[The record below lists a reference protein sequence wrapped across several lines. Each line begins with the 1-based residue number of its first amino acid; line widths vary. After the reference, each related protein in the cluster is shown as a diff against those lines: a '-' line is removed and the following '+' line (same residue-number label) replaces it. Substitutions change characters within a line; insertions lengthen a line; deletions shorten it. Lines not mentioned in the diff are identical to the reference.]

1 MLTLLQKEK
10 EQSES
15 NLEKHQFQFST
26 SAKKCK
32 SLRKDFQTFLK
43 HTRSLK
49 GKVENL
55 EGNLV
60 STANTHSENTERRL
74 QLNLHSS
81 MSEHLK
87 FNNEGKTHNIINL
100 RDP

>member
-1 MLTLLQKEK
+1 MLTLLQKEMSK
-10 EQSES
+10 VSQIWKNTNFS
-15 NLEKHQFQFST
+15 FQHLPRSVRV
-26 SAKKCK
+26 
-32 SLRKDFQTFLK
+32 LRKDFQTFLK
-43 HTRSLK
+43 HTCSLK

-81 MSEHLK
+81 MSEHIK
-87 FNNEGKTHNIINL
+87 FNNEGKTHNILNL